1 MLRRVAV
8 VAATVALATMLAPA
22 AFAAGPAND
31 RISGAI
37 AVAAIPARISIDTT
51 EATSSRT
58 DPGYCF
64 GPELGPDPATV
75 WFSYTATESGP
86 LGATTFGSD
95 YDTTLYVGT
104 TNRGMFEQ
112 IACGDDSRNL
122 QSAIRFDATAGVTY
136 LFAVGASPAGDG
148 MGGNLVFNLDVGPVA
163 QVVDVTLDP
172 NGTLVKRGVVFHG
185 TVSCTAPTTI
195 QSVVVVELD
204 QDSDRVPAD
213 YIGFADITSCPGSD
227 IPFEIVLEQQIGMVK
242 AGPVTLQVIFAACNN
257 FECGSKT
264 IEELAG
270 TVSR

>member
-1 MLRRVAV
+1 MLRRLAAI
-8 VAATVALATMLAPA
+8 AATVALATLLAPA
-22 AFAAGPAND
+22 AFAAGPAFD

-37 AVAAIPARISIDTT
+37 TIDAIPATISVDTT
-51 EATSSRT
+51 DATSSQS

-104 TNRGMFEQ
+104 TNRGKFEQ

-136 LFAVGASPAGDG
+136 LFAVGASPFGDG
-148 MGGNLVFNLDVGPVA
+148 SGNLVFNLDIGPAA
-163 QVVDVTLDP
+163 QVVDVSLDP

-185 TVSCTAPTTI
+185 TVSCTAPTTF
-195 QSVVVVELD
+195 QSVVIVELD

-227 IPFEIVLEQQIGMVK
+227 IPFEIVLEQQLGLVK
-242 AGPVTLQVIFAACNN
+242 AGPVTLQVIFAACNE

-264 IEELAG
+264 IEELPG